1 MAAASGG
8 RAAVGMGAAGGW
20 EIPAAPDR
28 LQLVFVDPGS
38 RRMRAAARRAASV
51 VGECGTRRPAPTSPC
66 TEQFS
71 CCFGVEPIPPC
82 VLQRVEFTE
91 MDSGRP
97 LTDMIMEGFTP
108 GGVSNNVPHHNE
120 IEASKEVPAVV
131 KSNKK
136 RSKNFTVPE
145 DEMLVSA
152 WLNVSLDPIR
162 GVNQSKDTYWKRI
175 RDFFHLHKDFESNRT
190 QSSLMSRWSSIQH
203 ECNTFAHC
211 VSRVEARNQSG
222 ASVDD
227 KQANAL
233 TMYKNEDQL
242 HRTFQYIHC
251 WKKLKDHS
259 KWINRPQATGPQ
271 KPFSK
276 KQKTTANSTPTDAL
290 DPVTGTVAETQT
302 ATTTVVRPPGTK
314 KEKQKLKQ
322 RSSIEALDYLLAKK
336 KEVDAEKELKRKE
349 RELKKEERELKKQ
362 EMCQKAL
369 ALQEERIK
377 LDKEKFDFERDQ
389 EEERIIN
396 IDMSTLSTRQ
406 QQFYDDQQKKILA
419 RRLGN

>member
-1 MAAASGG
+1 MYHLCF
-8 RAAVGMGAAGGW
+8 
-20 EIPAAPDR
+20 P
-28 LQLVFVDPGS
+28 LQ
-38 RRMRAAARRAASV
+38 
-51 VGECGTRRPAPTSPC
+51 
-66 TEQFS
+66 
-71 CCFGVEPIPPC
+71 
-82 VLQRVEFTE
+82 
-91 MDSGRP
+91 
-97 LTDMIMEGFTP
+97 
-108 GGVSNNVPHHNE
+108 
-120 IEASKEVPAVV
+120 
-131 KSNKK
+131 
-136 RSKNFTVPE
+136 
-145 DEMLVSA
+145 
-152 WLNVSLDPIR
+152 
-162 GVNQSKDTYWKRI
+162 
-175 RDFFHLHKDFESNRT
+175 
-190 QSSLMSRWSSIQH
+190 
-203 ECNTFAHC
+203 
-211 VSRVEARNQSG
+211 
-222 ASVDD
+222 
-227 KQANAL
+227 QANAL